1 MLRGDISNQR
11 SYLFGFR
18 CEDSL
23 FHYKD
28 RNVVDKALNLLVGK
42 TRRAEV
48 NEDVLSAMK
57 YIYWNTEYT
66 IALVIDDAHYTPE
79 AKDFLADLPFNQV
92 FNVLSSSQ
100 ITMALNTG
108 EMTYYVDEC
117 DASRY
122 KVQSKYAITVK
133 ELNALLRRHYGRLT

>member
-28 RNVVDKALNLLVGK
+28 HNVVDKVLNLFAGK
-42 TRRAEV
+42 MHRAEV
-48 NEDVLSAMK
+48 DEEVLSVMR

-66 IALVIDDAHYTPE
+66 VALVIDDANYTEE
-79 AKDFLADLPFNQV
+79 AKDFLADFPFNQV
-92 FNVLSSSQ
+92 FNVLSVSQ

-108 EMTYYVDEC
+108 EMTYYVDNC
-117 DASRY
+117 DSSRY
-122 KVQSKYAITVK
+122 KVQSKYAITVP
-133 ELNALLRRHYGRLT
+133 ELNTLLRRHYGRLT